1 MKHEPTL
8 VDQLI
13 EALKND
19 CVNKRGYKS
28 SDSYA
33 YITGYLN
40 SMLQGMA
47 NTSPKVRKQIESTI
61 ESVKNRQ

>member
-13 EALKND
+13 EALKSD

-28 SDSYA
+28 GDSYA
-33 YITGYLN
+33 YITGYLG
-40 SMLQGMA
+40 SMLQGIA
-47 NTSPKVRKQIESTI
+47 NTSPKVRKEIEHALAMIKS
-61 ESVKNRQ
+61 RQ